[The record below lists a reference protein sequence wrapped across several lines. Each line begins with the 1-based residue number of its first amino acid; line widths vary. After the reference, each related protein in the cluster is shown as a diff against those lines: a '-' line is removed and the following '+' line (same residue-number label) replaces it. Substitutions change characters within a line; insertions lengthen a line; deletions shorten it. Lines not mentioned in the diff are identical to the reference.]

1 MIRGLIKS
9 GYERTVG
16 ILKGIFW
23 GIFGP
28 ILRREDLLSVVYVL
42 IMVGILGGFVNAI
55 TQRVPNQGT
64 LVYSGT
70 GYQTIAE
77 AIIDSFVILL
87 GGAGIYMTY
96 MSGRQTT
103 RARAVNMYLGLALL
117 LIFVSLLA
125 GTQLFLLKG

>member
-16 ILKGIFW
+16 TLK

-64 LVYSGT
+64 LIYSGT

-87 GGAGIYMTY
+87 GGAGIYITY

-117 LIFVSLLA
+117 LLFVSLLA